1 MRGRGVQ
8 ADCSPRSGGVRDIHL
23 HGAWQPRED
32 ARRDDPEQRQVWD
45 DPAIDSGRSQAST
58 GVDEEAGP
66 TKQDVRLIQK
76 IFLENISNRR
86 MEEE

>member
-1 MRGRGVQ
+1 
-8 ADCSPRSGGVRDIHL
+8 
-23 HGAWQPRED
+23 
-32 ARRDDPEQRQVWD
+32 VWD

-76 IFLENISNRR
+76 TFLEKISK
-86 MEEE
+86 EE

>member
-1 MRGRGVQ
+1 
-8 ADCSPRSGGVRDIHL
+8 
-23 HGAWQPRED
+23 
-32 ARRDDPEQRQVWD
+32 VWD
-45 DPAIDSGRSQAST
+45 DTAIDSGRSQAST

-76 IFLENISNRR
+76 IFLEKISNTR